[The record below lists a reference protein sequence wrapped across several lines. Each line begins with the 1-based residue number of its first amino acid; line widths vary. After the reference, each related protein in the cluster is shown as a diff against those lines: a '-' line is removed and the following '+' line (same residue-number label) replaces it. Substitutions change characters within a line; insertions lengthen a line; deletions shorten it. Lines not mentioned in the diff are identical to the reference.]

1 MRRFTVM
8 GFTEAELGFVVAAA
22 FAGFAVISSRDA
34 DRSGDA
40 SIQAATAHA
49 QADSL
54 RHALDSVRTRFAAYR
69 DSTRK
74 RSHKT
79 PRCTER
85 GEPPGPVADLL
96 LLGSDTYG
104 YHGEHLT
111 FDELK
116 SRLST
121 PIERSD
127 SLECHYL
134 VRTHAVSGVDG
145 PATMT
150 AAWRLWSV
158 FDVDLQNR

>member
-22 FAGFAVISSRDA
+22 FAGMAVMSAPAAEKSFDA
-34 DRSGDA
+34 RT
-40 SIQAATAHA
+40 QVERAHV

-54 RHALDSVRTRFAAYR
+54 RHALDSVRARFAAYR
-69 DSTRK
+69 DSTRM

-85 GEPPGPVADLL
+85 GEPPDPVADLL
-96 LLGSDTYG
+96 LLGNNTYG
-104 YHGEHLT
+104 YRGERLN

-116 SRLST
+116 SRLSG
-121 PIERSD
+121 PIERSE

-158 FDVDLQNR
+158 FDVDLEDR